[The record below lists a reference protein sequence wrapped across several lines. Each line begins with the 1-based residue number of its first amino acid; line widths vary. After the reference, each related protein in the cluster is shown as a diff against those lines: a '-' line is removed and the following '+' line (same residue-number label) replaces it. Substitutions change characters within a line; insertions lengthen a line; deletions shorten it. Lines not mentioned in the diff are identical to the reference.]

1 MSEHEPTA
9 PITHRT
15 PEEDPVH
22 DHETAPLTDLLD
34 EPAAEQATGVRGDA
48 PAARSG
54 LAAGLHPVNVGHL
67 VMGIAF
73 LGLACVWAL
82 LASGAA
88 DAGDTRWLLPIPW
101 LVAGAAGLA
110 ATVWRRPAR

>member
-1 MSEHEPTA
+1 MSEHEPTT
-9 PITHRT
+9 PITRRT
-15 PEEDPVH
+15 PEEDTMH

-34 EPAAEQATGVRGDA
+34 EPAEHPTEVRADA
-48 PAARSG
+48 PVARSG

-88 DAGDTRWLLPIPW
+88 GAGDTRWLLPIPW

-110 ATVWRRPAR
+110 ATVWRRPTR